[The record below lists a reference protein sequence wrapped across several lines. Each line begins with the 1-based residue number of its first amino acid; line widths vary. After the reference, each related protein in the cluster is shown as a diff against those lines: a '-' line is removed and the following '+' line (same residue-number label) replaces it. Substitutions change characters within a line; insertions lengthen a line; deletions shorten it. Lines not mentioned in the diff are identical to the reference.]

1 MLNPIM
7 MRKIMTD
14 FFSKYDIDQTVAE
27 EAGVPV
33 DFGNG
38 VKISVRRSTCEKA
51 VNTYKSLM
59 QPYKAWR
66 EGTIPLEVSKRIAAQ
81 VAARAIVS
89 GWEGMPDPD
98 NKGAKLPYS
107 VENAEAL
114 FIRFPDLVS
123 DVMTAA
129 DSSDIFTK
137 EALEAVRKN

>member
-1 MLNPIM
+1 
-7 MRKIMTD
+7 MTD

-27 EAGVPV
+27 ETGVPV

-38 VKISVRRSTCEKA
+38 VKITVRRSTCKKA
-51 VNTYKSLM
+51 LETYRRLM

-66 EGTIPLEVSKRIAAQ
+66 EGTIPLEVTRKISAQ
-81 VAARAIVS
+81 VAAQAIVT

-98 NKGAKLPYS
+98 NKGAELPYS

-114 FIRFPDLVS
+114 FIRFPDLVT

-129 DSSDIFTK
+129 DSSEIFTK

>member
-1 MLNPIM
+1 
-7 MRKIMTD
+7 MTD
-14 FFSKYDIDQTVAE
+14 FFSKYDIDQTAAE

-38 VKISVRRSTCEKA
+38 VKITVRRSTCKKA
-51 VNTYKSLM
+51 LETYKRLM

-66 EGTIPLEVSKRIAAQ
+66 EGTIPLEVTRKISAQ
-81 VAARAIVS
+81 VAAQAIVS

-98 NKGAKLPYS
+98 NKGAELPYS

-114 FIRFPDLVS
+114 FIRFPDLVT

-129 DSSDIFTK
+129 DSSEIFTK